1 MFERAL
7 WLVERRRR
15 SEERYDTEFAPTYDE
30 NWGGTI
36 EPSHLR
42 MIGEF
47 LALCPPVPMILDAA
61 CGTGKYWEILRQYGA
76 VISGIDQSGEMLA
89 RAKSKFADVQ
99 TARLGLQEIHYL
111 PAHSFDA
118 VICMDAM
125 ENVSPEDWPLVLA
138 NFHRV
143 LRPGGHIYFTVEL
156 ETPEAI
162 REAHERGRAVG
173 LPLVE
178 GEIPF
183 ESGYHYYPAED
194 QVRAWIGG
202 AEFEILHHE
211 TGDEYDH
218 YVCKT

>member
-1 MFERAL
+1 
-7 WLVERRRR
+7 
-15 SEERYDTEFAPTYDE
+15 
-30 NWGGTI
+30 
-36 EPSHLR
+36 
-42 MIGEF
+42 MIDEF
-47 LALCPPVPMILDAA
+47 LALCPPAPLILDAA
-61 CGTGKYWEILRQYGA
+61 CGTGKYWEVLRQHSA

-89 RAKSKFADVQ
+89 RAKSKFSDVL
-99 TARLGLQEIHYL
+99 TAHLGLQEIHYL
-111 PAHSFDA
+111 PVHSFDA

-125 ENVSPEDWPLVLA
+125 ENVSQEDWPLVLA
-138 NFHRV
+138 NFHHV
-143 LRPGGHIYFTVEL
+143 LKPGGHIYFTVEL

-162 REAHERGRAVG
+162 REAYERGRAVG

-183 ESGYHYYPAED
+183 EAGYHYYPTED

-202 AEFEILHHE
+202 AGFEILHHE